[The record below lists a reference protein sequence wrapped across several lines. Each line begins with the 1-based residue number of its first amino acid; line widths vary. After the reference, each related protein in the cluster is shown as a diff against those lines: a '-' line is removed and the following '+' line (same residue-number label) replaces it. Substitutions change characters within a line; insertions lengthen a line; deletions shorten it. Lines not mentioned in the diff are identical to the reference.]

1 MERDFAEDLDDV
13 ICAPN
18 FNTFE
23 NYQDVAIVVF
33 GAWIL
38 VAIIVYLVANFLLQ
52 NSNAVTE
59 VDTSPEKVQENPEKV
74 QDNEEKLIEVVKE
87 VLTKKVEQEI
97 LFKPYIEDTLEVP
110 KSLGSDLEAVSWID
124 TCLANIFGSTVLRT
138 CLVDLWLDSM
148 SKYIR
153 TLDTEEDLEL
163 YFEGVLPN
171 ERNVKITNLVT
182 QVHPSDN
189 MVKYIFLFYHFFLI
203 KTFFF
208 FRL

>member
-87 VLTKKVEQEI
+87 VLTKRWNKKYFLNLILKIHWRYQKV
-97 LFKPYIEDTLEVP
+97 
-110 KSLGSDLEAVSWID
+110 
-124 TCLANIFGSTVLRT
+124 
-138 CLVDLWLDSM
+138 
-148 SKYIR
+148 
-153 TLDTEEDLEL
+153 
-163 YFEGVLPN
+163 
-171 ERNVKITNLVT
+171 
-182 QVHPSDN
+182 
-189 MVKYIFLFYHFFLI
+189 
-203 KTFFF
+203 
-208 FRL
+208 